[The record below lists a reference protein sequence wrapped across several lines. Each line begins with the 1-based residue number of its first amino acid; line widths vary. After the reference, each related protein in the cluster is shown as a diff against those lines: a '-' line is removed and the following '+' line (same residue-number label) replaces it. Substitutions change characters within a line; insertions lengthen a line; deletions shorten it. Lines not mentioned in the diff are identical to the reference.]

1 VGPSR
6 QREGRR
12 TKAGAASVEKEK
24 KKRRPPAREEEKG
37 EGPARGKRREAGLQR
52 NQAEP
57 FYAPS

>member
-1 VGPSR
+1 M
-6 QREGRR
+6 
-12 TKAGAASVEKEK
+12 EKEK